1 MLIWQSKYTETR
13 SSTRSWQFDCYR
25 WCDYPSHP
33 ASLWCCYCYR
43 DEKKGTAQRKCCL
56 RMFGQSSTWKSSWSG
71 WPFIVRRSRNNVRP
85 FLWFMCFALVLFYKT
100 CFHSIGGQLSLKTS
114 LIITVAWQL
123 IQISVFRR
131 NLIAWNMLGET
142 NRALQLICLW
152 TGLKIVS
159 PISCLTIIRV
169 SNCSQLMMKKAR
181 IISMPTMFRYID
193 FLQQI
198 YLWVSGLTFSFMDY
212 HF

>member
-100 CFHSIGGQLSLKTS
+100 CFHSIGGQLSLRWS
-114 LIITVAWQL
+114 LPSHGSWFRFPFFGGIWLLETCWARPTV
-123 IQISVFRR
+123 R
-131 NLIAWNMLGET
+131 
-142 NRALQLICLW
+142 
-152 TGLKIVS
+152 
-159 PISCLTIIRV
+159 
-169 SNCSQLMMKKAR
+169 CSWFACE
-181 IISMPTMFRYID
+181 PA
-193 FLQQI
+193 
-198 YLWVSGLTFSFMDY
+198 
-212 HF
+212 